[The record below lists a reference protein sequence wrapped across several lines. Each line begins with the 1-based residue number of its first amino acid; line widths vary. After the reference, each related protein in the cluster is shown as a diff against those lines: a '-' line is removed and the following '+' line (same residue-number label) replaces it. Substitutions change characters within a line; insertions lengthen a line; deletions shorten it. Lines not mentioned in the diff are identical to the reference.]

1 MTEPSIISIATAGPC
16 NFTNL
21 FGNLYYTQNMA
32 PTSFLFSVD
41 RANEIPRL
49 PISPTEIVTP
59 AWISTSIPRSPL
71 SFRLIGTFRIMPP
84 SREAQI
90 QEYGWGAVP
99 CDPKQWVAMK
109 KSTKPPVPQLVEDTP
124 LPDTPIV
131 KVAMEYAKAELPT
144 QTFSHSMRV
153 FYYGM

>member
-49 PISPTEIVTP
+49 PISATESLSNQHYSCLDIDYYISKPVALQTDWYFQNY
-59 AWISTSIPRSPL
+59 AAVQRSTSSGIWLGCRAL
-71 SFRLIGTFRIMPP
+71 
-84 SREAQI
+84 
-90 QEYGWGAVP
+90 
-99 CDPKQWVAMK
+99 
-109 KSTKPPVPQLVEDTP
+109 
-124 LPDTPIV
+124 
-131 KVAMEYAKAELPT
+131 
-144 QTFSHSMRV
+144 
-153 FYYGM
+153 